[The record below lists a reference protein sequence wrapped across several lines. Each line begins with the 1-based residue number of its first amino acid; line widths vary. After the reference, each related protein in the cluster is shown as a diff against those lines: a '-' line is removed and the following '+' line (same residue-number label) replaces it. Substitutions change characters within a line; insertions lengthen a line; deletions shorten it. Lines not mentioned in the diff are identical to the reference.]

1 MADQKLNKTTKYF
14 DEEIDVFELIKVL
27 WKRRIVIFF
36 ITVLSA
42 IMSVMYA
49 LSLPNIYTSKSLLS
63 PIQANNSLS
72 SQLGNYSSLAGLAGF
87 DLGADSGSKTTEAI
101 ERIKSYDF
109 FVEQFLPNI
118 ELNDLVAAQKWDESS
133 NKIKYF
139 SIPEI
144 DKPTNQDAYET
155 YKKILRISQDKQ
167 TSFVSIEIDH
177 ISPYVAQKWLMLI
190 IKNANL
196 HMRDIDKEVAKN
208 SLDFLN
214 ETISSI
220 TLSETKVAISNLIE
234 NQVKTLALTEA
245 TEDYVFKPISQ
256 PIAPEKKSSPT
267 RSIISITGTFLGFI
281 FSILLSFTLNY
292 LNSRKVQ
299 S

>member
-1 MADQKLNKTTKYF
+1 
-14 DEEIDVFELIKVL
+14 
-27 WKRRIVIFF
+27 
-36 ITVLSA
+36 
-42 IMSVMYA
+42 MYA

-63 PIQANNSLS
+63 PIQVNNSLS

-87 DLGADSGSKTTEAI
+87 DLGTDSGSKTTEAI

-118 ELNDLVAAQKWDESS
+118 EFNDLVAAQKWNETT
-133 NKIKYF
+133 NKIKYV

-155 YKKILRISQDKQ
+155 YKKILRVNQDKQ

-196 HMRDIDKEVAKN
+196 YMRDLDKEVAKN

-234 NQVKTLALTEA
+234 NQIKTLALTEA
-245 TEDYVFKPISQ
+245 TEDYVFKPISK

-267 RSIISITGTFLGFI
+267 RSIICIIGTFLGFI
-281 FSILLSFTLNY
+281 FSLVFSLISNY
-292 LNSRKVQ
+292 LNPRKVQ

>member
-1 MADQKLNKTTKYF
+1 MTDQKFNTSTKYF
-14 DEEIDVFELIKVL
+14 DEEIDIFELIKIL
-27 WKRRIVIFF
+27 WKRRVVIFI
-36 ITVLSA
+36 ITFLSA
-42 IMSVMYA
+42 IFSVMYA

-87 DLGADSGSKTTEAI
+87 DLGTDSGSKTTEAI

-118 ELNDLVAAQKWDESS
+118 EFNDLVAAQKWNETT
-133 NKIKYF
+133 NKIKYV

-155 YKKILRISQDKQ
+155 YKKILRVNQDKQ

-196 HMRDIDKEVAKN
+196 YMRDLDKEVAKN

-234 NQVKTLALTEA
+234 NQIKTLALTEA
-245 TEDYVFKPISQ
+245 TEDYVFKPISK

-267 RSIISITGTFLGFI
+267 RSIICIIGTFLGFI
-281 FSILLSFTLNY
+281 FSLVFSLISNY
-292 LNSRKVQ
+292 LNPRKVQ